1 VSLLDIEDLTVH
13 YGKRVAVDTLKLSL
27 EPGEIVA
34 MLGPNGAG
42 KSTSL
47 LAIAGALVPSAGR
60 IRVAGIELADDP
72 LQVRARIG
80 FADQP
85 PSLYDFF
92 SVEEHLA
99 FVAETR
105 GHEGTEGHDKMLA
118 ELGLSSISKRLCR
131 ELSFGM
137 RQRVGLAAALVGGVD
152 VVLLD
157 ETLNGLDPRA
167 AVRARTALSNAAEAG
182 AAILM
187 STHLLGIAERLCQ
200 RILIMDQGVLK
211 ADVSGTEL
219 DALLAKGAGAVEEL
233 YLSLVSEPEEKLEE
247 QSQEK
252 R

>member
-1 VSLLDIEDLTVH
+1 MSLLEIENLTVH
-13 YGKRVAVDTLKLSL
+13 YGKRVAVDDLKLSL
-27 EPGEIVA
+27 TAGEIVA

-42 KSTSL
+42 KSTTL
-47 LAIAGALVPSAGR
+47 LSVAGSLVPSAGH
-60 IRVAGIELADDP
+60 IRLDGTP
-72 LQVRARIG
+72 LSDNPLKVRARIG

-92 SVEEHLA
+92 TVEEHLA
-99 FVAETR
+99 FVAESR
-105 GHEGTEGHDKMLA
+105 GANPDEDHGQMLA
-118 ELGLSSISKRLCR
+118 DLGLSSIAKRLCR

-167 AVRARTALSNAAEAG
+167 AVRARSALIKASEAG

-211 ADVSGTEL
+211 ADVSGAEL
-219 DALLAKGAGAVEEL
+219 ETLLAKGAGAVEEL
-233 YLSLVSEPEEKLEE
+233 YLSLVSEPEDALEAE
-247 QSQEK
+247 IP
-252 R
+252 

>member
-1 VSLLDIEDLTVH
+1 MSLLEIENLTVH
-13 YGKRVAVDTLKLSL
+13 YGKRVAVDNLKLSL
-27 EPGEIVA
+27 NAGEIVA

-42 KSTSL
+42 KSTTL
-47 LAIAGALVPSAGR
+47 LSIAGALVPSAGH
-60 IRVAGIELADDP
+60 IRLDGIALADDP
-72 LQVRARIG
+72 LKVRARIG

-92 SVEEHLA
+92 TVEEHLA

-105 GHEGTEGHDKMLA
+105 GSESHANHGQMLA
-118 ELGLSSISKRLCR
+118 DLGLSSIAKRLCR

-137 RQRVGLAAALVGGVD
+137 RQRVGLAAALAGGVD

-167 AVRARTALSNAAEAG
+167 AVRARKALITASDAG

-211 ADVSGTEL
+211 ADVAGAEL
-219 DALLAKGAGAVEEL
+219 ENLLSKGAGAVEEL
-233 YLSLVSEPEEKLEE
+233 YLSLVSEPEEKV
-247 QSQEK
+247 
-252 R
+252 